1 MNAHP
6 EYRQRR
12 VSLTGSWRYH
22 VSMPEQKCV
31 IVGASHAGT
40 QLSLS
45 LRQGG
50 WQGRIVLLGDEP
62 VKPYQRPPL
71 SKAILSGEKSAEQI
85 PIRPASVIENAG
97 IELTLGQRVER
108 IDRER
113 KLLHLDDGETLGYDK
128 LALTLG
134 AYPST
139 IKLTGSDKTG
149 VHYLRKL
156 ADVEQIRPFIGRG
169 KNAVIVGGG
178 YIGLEAAAILRQTGM
193 FVTILEALPRVM
205 QRGTAP
211 VVSDF
216 YERLHREEGVE
227 IITGAL
233 VTSIEGENHV
243 ERVHCAD
250 GSEHDADLVII
261 AVGVLPHTRL
271 AEEAGLDVEDGILV
285 DEFAHTSD
293 PDIVAAGDC
302 TRHYNPIYRRRV
314 RLESVQNAMD
324 QAKTAASALNGDPQ
338 PYHALPWFWS
348 DQYDVKL
355 QIAGLSQ
362 GYDNIVQRGDPET
375 GRSFSVFYFQGD
387 RLLAVDAINRPGE
400 FMMGKKLILNGTDID
415 KIALAD
421 ESTPV
426 KDLLGA

>member
-1 MNAHP
+1 M
-6 EYRQRR
+6 
-12 VSLTGSWRYH
+12 SK
-22 VSMPEQKCV
+22 QKCV

-50 WQGRIVLLGDEP
+50 WEGRILLLGDEP
-62 VKPYQRPPL
+62 VNPYQRPPL
-71 SKAILSGEKSAEQI
+71 SKAILSGEKSAEQV
-85 PIRPASVIENAG
+85 PIRPAAVIENAG
-97 IELTLGQRVER
+97 IEMLLGNRVES
-108 IDRER
+108 IDREQ
-113 KLLHLDDGETLGYDK
+113 KLLHLANGETESYDK

-139 IKLTGSDKTG
+139 VTLTGSDKSG
-149 VHYLRKL
+149 VHYLRNL
-156 ADVEQIRPFIGRG
+156 ADVEQIRPFMGAG
-169 KNAVIVGGG
+169 KSAVIVGGG
-178 YIGLEAAAILRQTGM
+178 YIGLEAGAILRQMGM
-193 FVTILEALPRVM
+193 SVTILEALPRVL
-205 QRGTAP
+205 QRVTAP

-216 YERLHREEGVE
+216 YERLHREQGLEVV
-227 IITGAL
+227 TGAL

-285 DEFAHTSD
+285 DEFACTND
-293 PDIVAAGDC
+293 PDILAAGDC

-324 QAKTAASALNGDPQ
+324 QAKTAASTLNGDPQ

-362 GYDNIVQRGDPET
+362 GYDNIVQRGDPEI
-375 GRSFSVFYFQGD
+375 GRSFSVFYFLGD

-400 FMMGKKLILNGTDID
+400 FMMGKKLILAGAAVD
-415 KIALAD
+415 KTALAD
-421 ESTPV
+421 ESIPV

>member
-1 MNAHP
+1 MSGMSKP
-6 EYRQRR
+6 
-12 VSLTGSWRYH
+12 
-22 VSMPEQKCV
+22 KCV

-40 QLSLS
+40 QLALS

-50 WQGRIVLLGDEP
+50 WEGRILLLGDEP
-62 VKPYQRPPL
+62 VDPYQRPPL
-71 SKAILSGEKSAEQI
+71 SKGILSGEKSAEQI
-85 PIRPASVIENAG
+85 PIRPAAVIENAG
-97 IELTLGQRVER
+97 IELKLGHRVES

-113 KLLHLDDGETLGYDK
+113 KVLRLASGETESYHK

-139 IKLTGSDKTG
+139 ITLRGSDKSG

-156 ADVEQIRPFIGRG
+156 ADVDQIKPFMGIG
-169 KNAVIVGGG
+169 KSAVIVGGG
-178 YIGLEAAAILRQTGM
+178 YIGLEAGAILRQTGM
-193 FVTILEALPRVM
+193 SVTVLEALPRVL
-205 QRGTAP
+205 QRVTAP
-211 VVSDF
+211 VVSEF

-227 IITGAL
+227 IFTGAL

-250 GSEHDADLVII
+250 GSELDADLVII

-271 AEEAGLDVEDGILV
+271 AAQAGLDVEDGILV
-285 DEFAHTSD
+285 DEFARTSD

-302 TRHYNPIYRRRV
+302 TRHFNPIYQRRV

-324 QAKTAASALNGDPQ
+324 QAKTAAATLNGDPK

-348 DQYDVKL
+348 DQFDVKL

-362 GYDNIVQRGDPET
+362 GYDNIVLRGDPES
-375 GRSFSVFYFQGD
+375 GRSFAVFYFQGN

-400 FMMGKKLILNGTDID
+400 FMLGKKLILAEAAVD
-415 KIALAD
+415 KSRLAD
-421 ESTPV
+421 ESFPV

>member
-1 MNAHP
+1 MNVPLKYPSA
-6 EYRQRR
+6 Q
-12 VSLTGSWRYH
+12 VLLACSWIYY
-22 VSMPEQKCV
+22 VGMPKQKCV

-50 WQGRIVLLGDEP
+50 WEGPIVLLGDEP

-71 SKAILSGEKSAEQI
+71 SKAILSGEKTPEQI
-85 PIRPASVIENAG
+85 PIRPAAVIENAG
-97 IELTLGQRVER
+97 VELMLGNKVES
-108 IDRER
+108 INREQKR
-113 KLLHLDDGETLGYDK
+113 LYLNDGRALDYDK

-139 IKLTGSDKTG
+139 VLLAGSDKAG

-156 ADVEQIRPFIGRG
+156 ADVEQIRPFMGRG
-169 KNAVIVGGG
+169 KSAVIVGGG
-178 YIGLEAAAILRQTGM
+178 YIGLEAGAILRQTGM
-193 FVTILEALPRVM
+193 SVTVLEALPRVL
-205 QRGTAP
+205 QRVTAP

-216 YERLHREEGVE
+216 YERLHREEGLDIV
-227 IITGAL
+227 TGAL

-243 ERVHCAD
+243 EHVHCAD
-250 GSEHDADLVII
+250 GSKYDADLVII

-271 AEEAGLDVEDGILV
+271 AAEAGLDVEDGILV
-285 DEFAHTSD
+285 DEFTQTSD

-302 TRHYNPIYRRRV
+302 TRHFNPIYQRRV

-324 QAKTAASALNGDPQ
+324 QAKTAAATLNGDPQ
-338 PYHALPWFWS
+338 RYHALPWFWS
-348 DQYDVKL
+348 DQFDVKL

-362 GYDNIVQRGDPET
+362 GYDNIVQRGDPAI
-375 GRSFSVFYFQGD
+375 GRSFSVFYFLGD

-400 FMMGKKLILNGTDID
+400 FMMGKKLILAETAVD
-415 KIALAD
+415 KFRLAD
-421 ESTPV
+421 ESVPV
-426 KDLLGA
+426 KDLLGV